1 MNDSEYVAMICI
13 DAETDILGFDS
24 NKRPELTYGKTYLV
38 VRIHPSDK
46 IHQKFYRLVN
56 DRGVKTEYLR
66 SRFVTQEEF
75 REMKLKEIG
84 I

>member
-13 DAETDILGFDS
+13 DAETDILGIDS
-24 NKRPELTYGKTYLV
+24 NKRPELTYGKTYHAAG
-38 VRIHPSDK
+38 IH
-46 IHQKFYRLVN
+46 HQKYYSLVN

>member
-1 MNDSEYVAMICI
+1 MNGDEYVPMICI

-24 NKRPELTYGKTYLV
+24 NKRPELTYGKTYLAA
-38 VRIHPSDK
+38 RIH
-46 IHQKFYRLVN
+46 HQKFYRIVN
-56 DRGVKTEYLR
+56 DRGIKTEYLR